1 MPSADGQIVTVDFHG
16 LQLRSP
22 LSRYSFAVLAVGAA
36 VALTVASGHLG
47 LAEPPVA
54 AFLAAILLTGWYAG
68 AGPVVLAT
76 LLSVLVFDF
85 FFVPPLYRIDLTR
98 ERNPRLVWFLMFAIL
113 AAGFSAGRRRA
124 GELLKRARDELEERV
139 AARTAELRRSE
150 AYLLAAQRLS
160 HTGCWA
166 WRIGNEEIYWSTEY
180 FRIVGLDPETAT
192 PNRELGTRLWHPDDR
207 EFAETTI
214 ETALREKRGYEMD
227 VRIVR
232 PDGSIRYVHSF
243 GQPVFDQ
250 AGEVVELIGVLVDVT
265 ERKRAERALR
275 RARERAL
282 KARFTARL
290 DERNRL
296 ARELHDTL
304 LQGFTGVALKLVAI
318 INQAD
323 GAPGVVAQL
332 RDLVDLAQGTLT
344 DARRSVWD
352 LRSGPPVEDNLP
364 TALRSAAENAL
375 RTTELALEFRT
386 EGVQATID
394 PEVEAVLLRVMQEA
408 LANIVKHAAARTVRL
423 TLGYETRRVRLRIV
437 DDGRGFVVDPD
448 LQSYGGH
455 WGLLGM
461 RERATQLRGT
471 LSIRSTPGAG
481 TEIVLLVPYSSG
493 RKADRIGSPGPNRGS
508 GVANRT

>member
-1 MPSADGQIVTVDFHG
+1 MDRPG
-16 LQLRSP
+16 LEIRSP
-22 LSRYSFAVLAVGAA
+22 LWRYCFAVLAVGVA
-36 VALTVASGHLG
+36 VALTVGSEQLG

-68 AGPVVLAT
+68 GGPVVLAT
-76 LLSVLVFDF
+76 LLSAFVFDF
-85 FFVPPLYRIDLTR
+85 FFVPPLHRIDFHR
-98 ERNPRLVWFLMFAIL
+98 VPNPRLIWFLVFAIL
-113 AAGFSAGRRRA
+113 AAGFSAARRRA
-124 GELLKRARDELEERV
+124 AEQLERARDELEERV

-150 AYLLAAQRLS
+150 AYLLAAQRLT

-166 WRIGNEEIYWSTEY
+166 RRIGTEGIYGSEEY
-180 FRIVGLDPETAT
+180 FRIVGLDPQTAS
-192 PNRELGTRLWHPDDR
+192 PSWELGTGLWHPDDR
-207 EFAETTI
+207 ELAENTI

-250 AGEVVELIGVLVDVT
+250 AGEVVEFMGVLVDVT

-275 RARERAL
+275 RVRERAI
-282 KARFTARL
+282 KARFTAML

-318 INQAD
+318 TNEVD
-323 GAPGVVAQL
+323 GAPRIAAQL
-332 RDLVDLAQGTLT
+332 RDLIALAQGTLK

-352 LRSGPPVEDNLP
+352 LRSVSPVGDDLP
-364 TALRSAAENAL
+364 ARLRAGAEHVL
-375 RTTELALEFRT
+375 RGTDLTLEFGAPQ
-386 EGVQATID
+386 GVSVPID
-394 PEVEAVLLRVMQEA
+394 SEVEAVLLKVMQEA
-408 LANIVKHAAARTVRL
+408 IANVVKHAAARTVRI
-423 TLGYETRRVRLRIV
+423 TLGYETRRVRLSIV

-461 RERATQLRGT
+461 RERASQLRGT
-471 LSIRSTPGAG
+471 LSIHSTPGAG
-481 TEIVLLVPYSSG
+481 AEIVLLIPYSSG
-493 RKADRIGSPGPNRGS
+493 KKPGQIGSRERAVPHEG
-508 GVANRT
+508 

>member
-1 MPSADGQIVTVDFHG
+1 VRREPTGGTVDRPG
-16 LQLRSP
+16 LEMRSP
-22 LSRYSFAVLAVGAA
+22 LWRYAFAVVAVGVAI
-36 VALTVASGHLG
+36 ALTVSSQQLG

-76 LLSVLVFDF
+76 LLSALVFDF
-85 FFVPPLYRIDLTR
+85 FFVPPLHRIEFDR
-98 ERNPRLVWFLMFAIL
+98 APNPRLVWFLVFAIL
-113 AAGFSAGRRRA
+113 AAGFSAERRRA
-124 GELLKRARDELEERV
+124 AELLGRARDELEERV

-150 AYLLAAQRLS
+150 AYLLAAQRLT

-166 WRIGNEEIYWSTEY
+166 RRIGNEGIYGSEEY
-180 FRIVGLDPETAT
+180 FRIVGLDPRTAS
-192 PNRELGTRLWHPDDR
+192 PNWELGTRLWHPDDR
-207 EFAETTI
+207 ELAESTI

-250 AGEVVELIGVLVDVT
+250 AGEVVEFMGVLVDVT

-275 RARERAL
+275 RVRERAI
-282 KARFTARL
+282 KSRFTAML

-318 INQAD
+318 TNEVD
-323 GAPGVVAQL
+323 GAPRIAAQL
-332 RDLVDLAQGTLT
+332 RDLIALAQGTLT

-352 LRSGPPVEDNLP
+352 LRSVSPVGDDLP
-364 TALRSAAENAL
+364 ARLRAGAENVL
-375 RTTELALEFRT
+375 RGTELTLEVGAPQ
-386 EGVQATID
+386 GVPVPID
-394 PEVEAVLLRVMQEA
+394 SEVEAVLLKVMQEA
-408 LANIVKHAAARTVRL
+408 IANVVKHAAARTVRL
-423 TLGYETRRVRLRIV
+423 TVGYETRRVRLSIV

-461 RERATQLRGT
+461 RERASQLRGT
-471 LSIRSTPGAG
+471 LSIHSTPGSGA
-481 TEIVLLVPYSSG
+481 EIVLLLPYSSG
-493 RKADRIGSPGPNRGS
+493 RTRGADRKSEGSRES
-508 GVANRT
+508 

>member
-1 MPSADGQIVTVDFHG
+1 VTVDLSG

-22 LSRYSFAVLAVGAA
+22 LSRYGFAVLAVGAA
-36 VALTVASGHLG
+36 LVLTVSSSHLG

-54 AFLAAILLTGWYAG
+54 AFLAAILLTGWYG
-68 AGPVVLAT
+68 GLGPVVLAT
-76 LLSVLVFDF
+76 LLSVLLFDF
-85 FFVPPLYRIDLTR
+85 FFVPPLHHMDLAR
-98 ERNPRLVWFLMFAIL
+98 RPNHRLVWFLMFAIL
-113 AAGFSAGRRRA
+113 AAGFSAARRRA
-124 GELLKRARDELEERV
+124 AELLKRARDELEDRV

-166 WRIGNEEIYWSTEY
+166 GRIGTEEIYWSNEY
-180 FRIVGLDPETAT
+180 FRIVGLDPQSAT
-192 PNRELGTRLWHPDDR
+192 PNRELRTRLWHPDDR
-207 EFAETTI
+207 EFAETTV
-214 ETALREKRGYEMD
+214 ETALREKRGYDMD

-243 GQPVFDQ
+243 GQPVFDE
-250 AGEVVELIGVLVDVT
+250 AGEVLEFIGILVDVT

-275 RARERAL
+275 RVRERAL
-282 KARFTARL
+282 KARFKAML

-318 INQAD
+318 TNQAD
-323 GAPGVVAQL
+323 SAPGMVAQL
-332 RDLVDLAQGTLT
+332 RELIALAQGTLT

-352 LRSGPPVEDNLP
+352 LRSAPPVGDNLP
-364 TALRSAAENAL
+364 AALRTAAENAL
-375 RTTELALEFRT
+375 RTTELGLEFGN
-386 EGVQATID
+386 EGVPETVG

-423 TLGYETRRVRLRIV
+423 TLGYEARRVRLSIG
-437 DDGRGFVVDPD
+437 DDGRGFVVDRD
-448 LQSYGGH
+448 FNAYGGH

-461 RERATQLRGT
+461 RERATQLHGT
-471 LSIRSTPGAG
+471 LSVRSTPGSG

-493 RKADRIGSPGPNRGS
+493 RQAGQIGSLTPDRGS
-508 GVANRT
+508 GVTSH

>member
-1 MPSADGQIVTVDFHG
+1 M
-16 LQLRSP
+16 RSP
-22 LSRYSFAVLAVGAA
+22 LWRFGFAVLAVGVA
-36 VALTVASGHLG
+36 VALTVVSERLG

-68 AGPVVLAT
+68 AGPVALAT
-76 LLSVLVFDF
+76 LLSAFVFDF
-85 FFVPPLYRIDLTR
+85 FFVPPLYHIDFAR
-98 ERNPRLVWFLMFAIL
+98 GPNPRLVWFFLFAIL
-113 AAGFSAGRRRA
+113 AAGFSTARRRA
-124 GELLKRARDELEERV
+124 AEQLERARDELEERV
-139 AARTAELRRSE
+139 AARTAELHRSE

-166 WRIGNEEIYWSTEY
+166 RRIGNEGIYGSEEY
-180 FRIVGLDPETAT
+180 FRIVGLDPQTAS
-192 PNRELGTRLWHPDDR
+192 PNWELGPRLWHPDDR
-207 EFAETTI
+207 EFAERTI

-250 AGEVVELIGVLVDVT
+250 AGEVVEFMGVLVDAT
-265 ERKRAERALR
+265 ERKLAERALR
-275 RARERAL
+275 RARERTL
-282 KARFTARL
+282 QARFTAKL

-318 INQAD
+318 ANQVD
-323 GAPGVVAQL
+323 GAPRIAAQL
-332 RDLVDLAQGTLT
+332 RDLIALAQGTLT

-352 LRSGPPVEDNLP
+352 LRSASPVGDDLP
-364 TALRSAAENAL
+364 ARL
-375 RTTELALEFRT
+375 RTGAEDLLRGTELTVEFGAPQ
-386 EGVQATID
+386 GVPGTID
-394 PEVEAVLLRVMQEA
+394 SEVEAVLLRVMQEA
-408 LANIVKHAAARTVRL
+408 IANVVKHAAARTVRV
-423 TLGYETRRVRLRIV
+423 TLAYETRRVRLSIA

-461 RERATQLRGT
+461 RERASQLRGT
-471 LSIRSTPGAG
+471 LSIHSTPGAG
-481 TEIVLLVPYSSG
+481 TEIVLLVPYSGGRSG
-493 RKADRIGSPGPNRGS
+493 RLRSRAGAMSHE
-508 GVANRT
+508 AH

>member
-1 MPSADGQIVTVDFHG
+1 VDRTG
-16 LQLRSP
+16 WGTRSP
-22 LSRYSFAVLAVGAA
+22 LWRYGFAVLAVGVA
-36 VALTVASGHLG
+36 VALTVGSQQLG

-68 AGPVVLAT
+68 GGPVLLAT
-76 LLSVLVFDF
+76 LLSAFVFDF
-85 FFVPPLYRIDLTR
+85 FFVPPLHRMDLDR
-98 ERNPRLVWFLMFAIL
+98 APNPRLVWFLVFAIL
-113 AAGFSAGRRRA
+113 AAGFSAARQRA
-124 GELLKRARDELEERV
+124 AEQLGRARDELEDRV

-166 WRIGNEEIYWSTEY
+166 RRIGSDEIYWSEEY
-180 FRIVGLDPETAT
+180 FRIVGLDPQTAS
-192 PNRELGTRLWHPDDR
+192 PSWELGTRLWHPDDR

-227 VRIVR
+227 LRIVR
-232 PDGSIRYVHSF
+232 PDGAIRYVHSF

-250 AGEVVELIGVLVDVT
+250 AGEVVEFTGVLVDVT

-282 KARFTARL
+282 KARFTAML

-318 INQAD
+318 AQQAD
-323 GAPGVVAQL
+323 GAPRIAAQL
-332 RDLVDLAQGTLT
+332 RELIALAQGTLT

-352 LRSGPPVEDNLP
+352 LRSGSPPGDDLP
-364 TALRSAAENAL
+364 ARLRTGAENVL
-375 RTTELALEFRT
+375 RGTDLTLEFGAPQ
-386 EGVQATID
+386 GVPGIID
-394 PEVEAVLLRVMQEA
+394 SEVEAVLLRVMQEA
-408 LANIVKHAAARTVRL
+408 IANAVKHAAARTVRL
-423 TLGYETRRVRLRIV
+423 TLGYEARRIRLSIA

-461 RERATQLRGT
+461 RERASQLRGT
-471 LSIRSTPGAG
+471 LSIHSTPGAG
-481 TEIVLLVPYSSG
+481 TEIVLLVPYSGG
-493 RKADRIGSPGPNRGS
+493 RAGRLGSREGAVS
-508 GVANRT
+508 HEAH